1 MKVLLKKCRN
11 NKRLNSDKANAISF
25 NNHEVYF
32 YSVKF
37 CEFEETNDPHIYSL
51 DIPDWMYEKMD
62 WKQRLDLELINKE
75 AKDELQ
81 GS

>member
-37 CEFEETNDPHIYSL
+37 CEFEETNDRSSHSV
-51 DIPDWMYEKMD
+51 
-62 WKQRLDLELINKE
+62 
-75 AKDELQ
+75 
-81 GS
+81 